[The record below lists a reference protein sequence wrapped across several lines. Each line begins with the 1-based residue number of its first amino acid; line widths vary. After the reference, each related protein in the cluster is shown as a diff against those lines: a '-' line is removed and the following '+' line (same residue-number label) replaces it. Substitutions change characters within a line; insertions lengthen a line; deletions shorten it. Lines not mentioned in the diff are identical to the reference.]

1 MGEAREVGQRE
12 TRAVGHAHQTRVQG
26 GRVRGQGG
34 EHRAAVSSDHAPQG
48 LLVKPAN
55 IIILLSLYLNIINI
69 INNPL
74 SHLGS
79 GTLAPPLS
87 PASESVSA
95 DSGSVSGRRVSRELV
110 STKLCPEKISG
121 LALDSRLE
129 PDTAEAA
136 ASSSPE
142 VSSLRWTRGC
152 SSPAPAASRPRPV
165 FLGLTSA
172 AELSVTEVAASS
184 SQLPPP
190 RLLLLGVLPASPGV
204 LGVRPPSV

>member
-1 MGEAREVGQRE
+1 MRHARSDTPTRHVSRVGVSAGRE
-12 TRAVGHAHQTRVQG
+12 ESTVPPCAVITLRRDFLSNLQ
-26 GRVRGQGG
+26 
-34 EHRAAVSSDHAPQG
+34 
-48 LLVKPAN
+48 
-55 IIILLSLYLNIINI
+55 IIIVIQFKYYHNIY
-69 INNPL
+69 
-74 SHLGS
+74 LGS

-121 LALDSRLE
+121 LALDSRLD
-129 PDTAEAA
+129 PDTAAV
-136 ASSSPE
+136 SSSPE

-152 SSPAPAASRPRPV
+152 SSASLARPV

-190 RLLLLGVLPASPGV
+190 RLLLLGVLPASAGV

>member
-34 EHRAAVSSDHAPQG
+34 EHRAAVRRDHAPQG

-55 IIILLSLYLNIINI
+55 IIIVIVFKYFHGS
-69 INNPL
+69 

-190 RLLLLGVLPASPGV
+190 RLLLLGVLPASAGV
-204 LGVRPPSV
+204 FGVRPPSV

>member
-55 IIILLSLYLNIINI
+55 IIIVIVFKYYHGSSLHIY
-69 INNPL
+69 
-74 SHLGS
+74 LGS

-110 STKLCPEKISG
+110 GTKLCPEKISG

-190 RLLLLGVLPASPGV
+190 RLLLLGVLPASAGV
-204 LGVRPPSV
+204 FGVQPPSV

>member
-1 MGEAREVGQRE
+1 MRHARSDTPTRHVSRVGVSAGRE
-12 TRAVGHAHQTRVQG
+12 ESTVPPCAVITLRRDFLSNLQ
-26 GRVRGQGG
+26 
-34 EHRAAVSSDHAPQG
+34 
-48 LLVKPAN
+48 
-55 IIILLSLYLNIINI
+55 IIIVIQFKYYHNIY
-69 INNPL
+69 
-74 SHLGS
+74 LGS

-121 LALDSRLE
+121 LALDSRLD
-129 PDTAEAA
+129 PDTV
-136 ASSSPE
+136 SSSPE

-152 SSPAPAASRPRPV
+152 SSASLARTA

-190 RLLLLGVLPASPGV
+190 RLLLLGVLPASAGV

>member
-1 MGEAREVGQRE
+1 MRR
-12 TRAVGHAHQTRVQG
+12 
-26 GRVRGQGG
+26 
-34 EHRAAVSSDHAPQG
+34 DHAPQG

-55 IIILLSLYLNIINI
+55 IIIVIQIKYQI
-69 INNPL
+69 L
-74 SHLGS
+74 SHTYLGS

-121 LALDSRLE
+121 LALDSRLD
-129 PDTAEAA
+129 PDTAA

-152 SSPAPAASRPRPV
+152 SSASLARPV

-190 RLLLLGVLPASPGV
+190 RLLLLGVLPASAGV

>member
-1 MGEAREVGQRE
+1 MRHARSDTPTRHVSRVGVSAGRE
-12 TRAVGHAHQTRVQG
+12 ESTVPPCAVITLRRDFLSNLQ
-26 GRVRGQGG
+26 
-34 EHRAAVSSDHAPQG
+34 
-48 LLVKPAN
+48 
-55 IIILLSLYLNIINI
+55 IIIVIQFKYYHSSNAHIY
-69 INNPL
+69 
-74 SHLGS
+74 LGS

-95 DSGSVSGRRVSRELV
+95 DSGSMSGRRVSRELV

-121 LALDSRLE
+121 LALDSRLD
-129 PDTAEAA
+129 PDTAAV
-136 ASSSPE
+136 SSPE

-152 SSPAPAASRPRPV
+152 SSASLARPV

-190 RLLLLGVLPASPGV
+190 RLLLLGVLPASAGV

>member
-1 MGEAREVGQRE
+1 M
-12 TRAVGHAHQTRVQG
+12 
-26 GRVRGQGG
+26 
-34 EHRAAVSSDHAPQG
+34 
-48 LLVKPAN
+48 
-55 IIILLSLYLNIINI
+55 SLYLNIINI

-152 SSPAPAASRPRPV
+152 SSASLARPV

-190 RLLLLGVLPASPGV
+190 RLLLLGVLPASAGV

>member
-1 MGEAREVGQRE
+1 MRHARSDTPTRHVSRVGVSAGRE
-12 TRAVGHAHQTRVQG
+12 ESTVPPCAVITLRRDFLSNLQ
-26 GRVRGQGG
+26 
-34 EHRAAVSSDHAPQG
+34 
-48 LLVKPAN
+48 
-55 IIILLSLYLNIINI
+55 IIIVIQFKYYHNIY
-69 INNPL
+69 
-74 SHLGS
+74 LGS

-121 LALDSRLE
+121 LALDSRLD
-129 PDTAEAA
+129 PDTAAV
-136 ASSSPE
+136 SSPE

-152 SSPAPAASRPRPV
+152 SSASLARPV

-190 RLLLLGVLPASPGV
+190 RLLLLGVLPASAGV

>member
-1 MGEAREVGQRE
+1 MRHARSDTPTRHVSRVGVSAGRE
-12 TRAVGHAHQTRVQG
+12 ESTVPPCAVITLRRDFLSNLQ
-26 GRVRGQGG
+26 
-34 EHRAAVSSDHAPQG
+34 
-48 LLVKPAN
+48 
-55 IIILLSLYLNIINI
+55 IIIVIQFKYYHNIY
-69 INNPL
+69 
-74 SHLGS
+74 LGS

-121 LALDSRLE
+121 LALDSRLD
-129 PDTAEAA
+129 PDTV
-136 ASSSPE
+136 SSSPE

-152 SSPAPAASRPRPV
+152 SSASLARPV

-190 RLLLLGVLPASPGV
+190 RLLLLGVLPASAGV

>member
-1 MGEAREVGQRE
+1 M
-12 TRAVGHAHQTRVQG
+12 
-26 GRVRGQGG
+26 
-34 EHRAAVSSDHAPQG
+34 
-48 LLVKPAN
+48 
-55 IIILLSLYLNIINI
+55 
-69 INNPL
+69 
-74 SHLGS
+74 
-79 GTLAPPLS
+79 
-87 PASESVSA
+87 SA

-190 RLLLLGVLPASPGV
+190 RLLLLGVLPASAGV

>member
-1 MGEAREVGQRE
+1 MRHARSDTPTRHVSRVGVSAGREASTVPPC
-12 TRAVGHAHQTRVQG
+12 AVITLRRDFLSNLQT
-26 GRVRGQGG
+26 
-34 EHRAAVSSDHAPQG
+34 S
-48 LLVKPAN
+48 
-55 IIILLSLYLNIINI
+55 LLSLYSNIINI
-69 INNPL
+69 INNLL

-87 PASESVSA
+87 P

-190 RLLLLGVLPASPGV
+190 RLLLLGVLPASAGV

>member
-34 EHRAAVSSDHAPQG
+34 EHRAAVRRDHAPQG

-152 SSPAPAASRPRPV
+152 SSSAR

-190 RLLLLGVLPASPGV
+190 RLLLLGVLPASAGV

>member
-34 EHRAAVSSDHAPQG
+34 EHRAAVRGDHAPQG

-55 IIILLSLYLNIINI
+55 IIIAIVFKYCHGSS
-69 INNPL
+69 NPL

-190 RLLLLGVLPASPGV
+190 RLLLLGVLPASAGV

>member
-1 MGEAREVGQRE
+1 MRHARSDTPTRHVSRVGVSAGSE
-12 TRAVGHAHQTRVQG
+12 ESTVPPCAVITLRRDFLSNLQT
-26 GRVRGQGG
+26 
-34 EHRAAVSSDHAPQG
+34 S
-48 LLVKPAN
+48 
-55 IIILLSLYLNIINI
+55 LLSLYSNIINI
-69 INNPL
+69 INNLL

-152 SSPAPAASRPRPV
+152 SSPAPAASRPRPA

-190 RLLLLGVLPASPGV
+190 RLLLLGVLPASAGV